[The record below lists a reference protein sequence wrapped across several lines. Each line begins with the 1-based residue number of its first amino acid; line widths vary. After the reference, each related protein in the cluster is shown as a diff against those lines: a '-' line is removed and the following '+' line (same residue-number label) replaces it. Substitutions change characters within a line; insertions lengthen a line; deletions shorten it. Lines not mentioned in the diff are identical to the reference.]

1 MNCFRGATCE
11 GHSLIPVIT
20 ALQARYALEKVV
32 FVADRGLFS
41 EDNLSFLEAQNLTY
55 VVGARIKNL
64 PAALTREVLNSAHYH
79 DLELADIGNDE
90 VYKVAQFTHQERRLV
105 VSFSQRRARKD
116 REDRNKILQKLRNKL
131 NRSGDVKNFVDH
143 TKKYLNQSGAA
154 SLVLDEEK
162 IRAAEN
168 FDGLA
173 GISPTRL
180 NQWRPCWRITMVYGI
195 SKRPSASLNMI

>member
-1 MNCFRGATCE
+1 MNCFRGATFE